1 MTNSIVNFKLD
12 TNQVEQKLQKE
23 ARTMNQIAEPLKIK
37 KTTFKNRIIKGAM
50 SEALANQA
58 GQPNH
63 LHLGLYEAW
72 AKGGL
77 GCAITGNVMVDY
89 RAKNEPG
96 VVVMETERDLTKLKE
111 WADVGKKYGM
121 VQLIQLS
128 HPGRQCPKGL
138 NKETVAPSAV
148 PFSSLLAT
156 TFATPRVLREDEILD
171 IIQRFATSAVICEKA
186 GFEGI
191 QLHGAHGYLI
201 SEFLSPLTNKRS
213 DQWGGSIENRMRFLL
228 EIYKAVRAAT
238 SDDFIISVK
247 LNSADFQRGGITEEE
262 VVAVFKAIDAA
273 GIDLIE
279 ISGGTYE
286 APAMAGAKAEKR
298 KQSSIAREAYFL
310 DFAEKIRKEVKC
322 HLMVTG
328 GFRTVVGMNAALDS
342 GACEFIG
349 IARPLAVETDLTD
362 RLIAGK
368 DVRYAVEQIK
378 TGIPF
383 VDKMAIME
391 IIWYAAQF
399 KAIGEGKKPNPKL
412 SPFKVFL
419 GYAKN
424 NIKAVVQGRINSR
437 KSA

>member
-1 MTNSIVNFKLD
+1 
-12 TNQVEQKLQKE
+12 
-23 ARTMNQIAEPLKIK
+23 
-37 KTTFKNRIIKGAM
+37 M
-50 SEALANQA
+50 SEALANNA
-58 GQPNH
+58 GQPSQ
-63 LHLGLYEAW
+63 LHFNLYEAW

-77 GCAITGNVMVDY
+77 GCAITGNVMVDF

-96 VVVMETERDLTKLKE
+96 VVVIESERDLAQLKQ
-111 WADVGKKYGM
+111 WAEIGKQYGM

-148 PFSSLLAT
+148 PFSVMLAT
-156 TFATPRVLREDEILD
+156 TFGTPRELREDEILD
-171 IIQRFATSAVICEKA
+171 IIQRFATSAQICEKA
-186 GFEGI
+186 GFEGV

-201 SEFLSPLTNKRS
+201 SQFLSPLTNKRQ

-228 EIYKAVRAAT
+228 EIYKAVRAVT
-238 SDDFIISVK
+238 SDQFIISVK
-247 LNSADFQRGGITEEE
+247 LNSADFQRGGITEDE
-262 VVAVFKAIDAA
+262 VVAVFKAIDEA

-286 APAMAGAKAEKR
+286 APAMAGAKADKR
-298 KQSSIAREAYFL
+298 KVSTIAREAYFL
-310 DFAEKIRKEVKC
+310 DFAEQIRQQVKC

-328 GFRTVVGMNAALDS
+328 GFRTVEGMNAALDS

-362 RLIAGK
+362 RLIAGH
-368 DVRYAVEQIK
+368 DVRYAVDKIK
-378 TGIPF
+378 TGIPM

-399 KAIGEGKKPNPKL
+399 KDIAQGKRPNPKL
-412 SPFKVFL
+412 SPLKVFFK
-419 GYAKN
+419 YAKG
-424 NIKAVVQGRINSR
+424 NITAIIKGQINSR
-437 KSA
+437 RSA

>member
-1 MTNSIVNFKLD
+1 MS
-12 TNQVEQKLQKE
+12 
-23 ARTMNQIAEPLKIK
+23 QIAEQIQIRN
-37 KTTFKNRIIKGAM
+37 TTFQNRVIKGAM
-50 SEALANQA
+50 SEALANTA
-58 GQPNH
+58 GEPNH
-63 LHLGLYEAW
+63 LHLGLYGAW

-77 GCAITGNVMVDY
+77 GCAITGNVMVDA

-96 VVVMETERDLTKLKE
+96 VVIVETERDLAKLKQ
-111 WADVGKKYGM
+111 WADLGKQHGM

-148 PFSSLLAT
+148 PFSAMLAT
-156 TFATPRVLREDEILD
+156 TFATPRALREDEILD
-171 IIQRFATSAVICEKA
+171 LIQRFATSAAICEKA
-186 GFEGI
+186 GFEGV

-201 SEFLSPLTNKRS
+201 SEFLSPLTNKRT
-213 DQWGGSIENRMRFLL
+213 DQWGGSIENRTRFLL

-238 SDDFIISVK
+238 SESFIISVK
-247 LNSADFQRGGITEEE
+247 LNSADFQKGGITEEE
-262 VVAVFKAIDAA
+262 VISVFKAIDEA

-286 APAMAGAKAEKR
+286 APAMAGAKSNQR
-298 KQSSIAREAYFL
+298 KESTIAREAYFL

-322 HLMVTG
+322 KLMVTG
-328 GFRTVVGMNAALDS
+328 GFRTVKGMNAALES
-342 GACEFIG
+342 GACDFIG

-362 RLIAGK
+362 RLIAGQ
-368 DVRYAVEQIK
+368 DVKYAVNPIK

-399 KAIGEGKKPNPKL
+399 KAIGEGKAPNPKL
-412 SPFKVFL
+412 SPLKVFL
-419 GYAKN
+419 NYAKG
-424 NIKAVVQGRINSR
+424 NIKAIIQGKVNSR

>member
-1 MTNSIVNFKLD
+1 MSH
-12 TNQVEQKLQKE
+12 
-23 ARTMNQIAEPLKIK
+23 IAEPLQIRN
-37 KTTFKNRIIKGAM
+37 TTFKNRIIKGAM
-50 SEALANQA
+50 SEALANPA

-77 GCAITGNVMVDY
+77 GCAITGNVMVDI

-96 VVVMETERDLTKLKE
+96 VVVVESERDLEQLRQ
-111 WADVGKKYGM
+111 WANLGQHYGM
-121 VQLIQLS
+121 VQLVQLS

-148 PFSSLLAT
+148 SFSPMLAT
-156 TFATPRVLREDEILD
+156 TFCTPRALTEDEILE
-171 IIQRFATSAVICEKA
+171 IIQRFARSAQICEKA
-186 GFEGI
+186 GFEGV

-201 SEFLSPLTNKRS
+201 SQFLSPLTNKRQ

-228 EIYKAVRAAT
+228 EIYQAVRAAT
-238 SDDFIISVK
+238 SESFIISVK
-247 LNSADFQRGGITEEE
+247 LNSADFQRGGISEED
-262 VVAVFKAIDAA
+262 VIAVFKAMDTA

-286 APAMAGAKAEKR
+286 APAMAGAKEDKR
-298 KQSSIAREAYFL
+298 KASTIAREAYFL
-310 DFAEKIRKEVKC
+310 DFAEKIRQQVSC

-328 GFRTVVGMNAALDS
+328 GFRTAQGMNAALQS
-342 GACEFIG
+342 GACDFIG
-349 IARPLAVETDLTD
+349 IARPFAVETDLAD
-362 RLIAGK
+362 RLLVGQ
-368 DVRYAVEQIK
+368 DVRYAVDKIK
-378 TGIPF
+378 TGIPM

-399 KAIGEGKKPNPKL
+399 KSIAQGKRPNPKL
-412 SPFKVFL
+412 SPLKVFFHYVKGNL
-419 GYAKN
+419 
-424 NIKAVVQGRINSR
+424 KAVIQGQINSR

>member
-1 MTNSIVNFKLD
+1 MS
-12 TNQVEQKLQKE
+12 
-23 ARTMNQIAEPLKIK
+23 QIAEQIQIRN
-37 KTTFKNRIIKGAM
+37 TTFKNRVIKGAM
-50 SEALANQA
+50 SEALANTA
-58 GQPNH
+58 GEPNH
-63 LHLGLYEAW
+63 LHLGLYKAW

-77 GCAITGNVMVDY
+77 GCAITGNVMVDA

-96 VVVMETERDLTKLKE
+96 VVIVETERDLAKLKQ
-111 WADVGKKYGM
+111 WADLGKQHGM

-148 PFSSLLAT
+148 PFSAMLAT
-156 TFATPRVLREDEILD
+156 TFATPRALREDEILD
-171 IIQRFATSAVICEKA
+171 LIQRFATSAAICEKA
-186 GFEGI
+186 GFEGV

-201 SEFLSPLTNKRS
+201 SEFLSPLTNKRT
-213 DQWGGSIENRMRFLL
+213 DQWGGSIENRTRFLL

-238 SDDFIISVK
+238 SENFIISVK
-247 LNSADFQRGGITEEE
+247 LNSADFQKGGITEEE
-262 VVAVFKAIDAA
+262 VISVFKAIDEA

-286 APAMAGAKAEKR
+286 APAMAGAKSNQR
-298 KQSSIAREAYFL
+298 KESTIAREAYFL

-322 HLMVTG
+322 KLMVTG
-328 GFRTVVGMNAALDS
+328 GFRTVQGMNAALES
-342 GACEFIG
+342 GACDFIG

-362 RLIAGK
+362 RLIAGQ
-368 DVRYAVEQIK
+368 DVKYAVNPIK

-399 KAIGEGKKPNPKL
+399 KAIGEGKAPNPKL
-412 SPFKVFL
+412 SPLKVFL
-419 GYAKN
+419 NYAKG
-424 NIKAVVQGRINSR
+424 NIKAIIQGKVNSR

>member
-1 MTNSIVNFKLD
+1 MS
-12 TNQVEQKLQKE
+12 
-23 ARTMNQIAEPLKIK
+23 QIAEQIQIRN
-37 KTTFKNRIIKGAM
+37 TTFQNRVIKGAM
-50 SEALANQA
+50 SEALANTA
-58 GQPNH
+58 GEPNH
-63 LHLGLYEAW
+63 LHLGLYGAW

-77 GCAITGNVMVDY
+77 GCAITGNVMVDA

-96 VVVMETERDLTKLKE
+96 VVIVETERDLAKLKQ
-111 WADVGKKYGM
+111 WADLGKQHGM

-148 PFSSLLAT
+148 PFSAMLAT
-156 TFATPRVLREDEILD
+156 TFATPRALREDEILD
-171 IIQRFATSAVICEKA
+171 LIQRFATSAVICEKA
-186 GFEGI
+186 GFEGV

-201 SEFLSPLTNKRS
+201 SEFLSPLTNKRT
-213 DQWGGSIENRMRFLL
+213 DQWGGSIENRTRFLL

-238 SDDFIISVK
+238 SENFIISVK
-247 LNSADFQRGGITEEE
+247 LNSADFQKGGITEEE
-262 VVAVFKAIDAA
+262 VISVFKAIDEA

-286 APAMAGAKAEKR
+286 APAMAGAKSNQR
-298 KQSSIAREAYFL
+298 KESTIAREAYFL

-322 HLMVTG
+322 KLMVTG
-328 GFRTVVGMNAALDS
+328 GFRTVKGMNAALES
-342 GACEFIG
+342 GACDFIG

-368 DVRYAVEQIK
+368 DVKYAVNPIK

-399 KAIGEGKKPNPKL
+399 KAIGEGKAPNPKL
-412 SPFKVFL
+412 SPLKVFL
-419 GYAKN
+419 NYAKG
-424 NIKAVVQGRINSR
+424 NIKAIIQGKVNSR

>member
-1 MTNSIVNFKLD
+1 MSHLA
-12 TNQVEQKLQKE
+12 E
-23 ARTMNQIAEPLKIK
+23 AITIRNI
-37 KTTFKNRIIKGAM
+37 TFKNRIIKAAM
-50 SEALANQA
+50 SEALANDA
-58 GQPNH
+58 GQPSQ
-63 LHLGLYEAW
+63 LHFNLYETW
-72 AKGGL
+72 AKGCL
-77 GCAITGNVMVDY
+77 GCAITGNVMVDF

-96 VVVMETERDLTKLKE
+96 VVVIESERDLAKLQQ
-111 WADVGKKYGM
+111 WATLGKKYDM
-121 VQLIQLS
+121 VQLVQLS

-148 PFSSLLAT
+148 PFSPALAT
-156 TFATPRVLREDEILD
+156 TFGTPRELREDEIID
-171 IIQRFATSAVICEKA
+171 IIQRFAISARICEKA

-201 SEFLSPLTNKRS
+201 SQFLSPLTNKRQ

-238 SDDFIISVK
+238 SDQFIISVK
-247 LNSADFQRGGITEEE
+247 LNSADFQRGGITEDE

-286 APAMAGAKAEKR
+286 APAMAGAKEDKR
-298 KQSSIAREAYFL
+298 KASSIAREAYFL
-310 DFAEKIRKEVKC
+310 DFAEKIRKEVQC

-342 GACEFIG
+342 GACDFIG

-362 RLIAGK
+362 RLIAGQ
-368 DVRYAVEQIK
+368 DVRYAVNKIK
-378 TGIPF
+378 TGIPI

-399 KAIGEGKKPNPKL
+399 KDIAHGKRPNPKL
-412 SPFKVFL
+412 SPIKVFL
-419 GYAKN
+419 KYAKN
-424 NIKAVVQGRINSR
+424 NITAIIKGQINSR
-437 KSA
+437 RSA

>member
-1 MTNSIVNFKLD
+1 MSHLA
-12 TNQVEQKLQKE
+12 E
-23 ARTMNQIAEPLKIK
+23 ATIIRNTP
-37 KTTFKNRIIKGAM
+37 FKNRIIKAAM
-50 SEALANQA
+50 SEALANDA
-58 GQPNH
+58 GQPSQ
-63 LHLGLYEAW
+63 LHFNLYEAW

-77 GCAITGNVMVDY
+77 GCAISGNVMVDF

-96 VVVMETERDLTKLKE
+96 VVVIESERDLAQLKQ
-111 WADVGKKYGM
+111 WAELGKQHGM

-148 PFSSLLAT
+148 PFSPMLAT
-156 TFATPRVLREDEILD
+156 TFGTPRELREDEIFD
-171 IIQRFATSAVICEKA
+171 IIQRFATSAQICEKA
-186 GFEGI
+186 GFEGV

-201 SEFLSPLTNKRS
+201 SQFLSPLTNKRQ

-228 EIYKAVRAAT
+228 EIYKAVRAVT
-238 SDDFIISVK
+238 SAQFIISVK
-247 LNSADFQRGGITEEE
+247 LNSADFQRGGITEDE
-262 VVAVFKAIDAA
+262 VVAVFKAIDEA

-286 APAMAGAKAEKR
+286 APAMAGAKADKR
-298 KQSSIAREAYFL
+298 KVSTIAREAYFL
-310 DFAEKIRKEVKC
+310 DFAEKIRKQVKC

-328 GFRTVVGMNAALDS
+328 GFRTVEGMNAALDS

-362 RLIAGK
+362 RLIAGQ
-368 DVRYAVEQIK
+368 DVRYAVSKIK
-378 TGIPF
+378 TGIPM

-399 KAIGEGKKPNPKL
+399 KDIAQGKRPNPKL
-412 SPFKVFL
+412 SPLKVFFK
-419 GYAKN
+419 YAKG
-424 NIKAVVQGRINSR
+424 NITAIIKGQINSR
-437 KSA
+437 RSA